1 MNIREPSLNVA
12 GAVPE
17 GVSPHPGVGNRLKL
31 EFAASLA
38 PVLDEHYYRC
48 PVRREAFM
56 VFIKTVPVAEAAGEV
71 KRMYEEQGER
81 LGYVP
86 NYAKAFS
93 LRPQVMDGW
102 AHLLK
107 SIRSTMD
114 GRRYELVTLAAARA
128 LKSSYCALAH
138 GRVLE
143 RQFFSTEDL
152 TRIARRD
159 RSPLEPAEAA
169 ILAFAEKVVR
179 QAEAVTQED
188 VDTLRNHGL
197 DDGEIFEVAAAAA
210 ARCFFSKVLDALGA
224 EPDASYG
231 EMAPEL
237 RDALTVGRPIGR
249 GAAESI

>member
-1 MNIREPSLNVA
+1 
-12 GAVPE
+12 
-17 GVSPHPGVGNRLKL
+17 
-31 EFAASLA
+31 
-38 PVLDEHYYRC
+38 
-48 PVRREAFM
+48 M
-56 VFIKTVPVAEAAGEV
+56 VFIKTVPAAEAAGEV
-71 KRMYEEQGER
+71 KRMYEEQAAR

-102 AHLLK
+102 ARLLK
-107 SIRSTMD
+107 SICSTMD

-128 LKSSYCALAH
+128 LRSSYCALAH

-143 RQFFSTEDL
+143 KRFFSTEEL
-152 TRIARRD
+152 TRIALRGD
-159 RSPLEPAEAA
+159 DAPLEPAEAA
-169 ILAFAEKVVR
+169 IMAFAEKVVR
-179 QAEAVTQED
+179 HADRVTAED
-188 VDTLRNHGL
+188 VDALREHGL
-197 DDGEIFEVAAAAA
+197 DDGEIFDVAAAAA
-210 ARCFFSKVLDALGA
+210 ARCFFSKVIDALGA